1 MVGIVQSRGI
11 IILNKTDVILGLTE
25 FVNYQK
31 VKYTDE
37 W

>member
-1 MVGIVQSRGI
+1 MLGIVQHRGV
-11 IILNKTDVILGLTE
+11 IILNKSDVILGLTE

-31 VKYTDE
+31 VKYIDE